1 MLDEPTGQLDAASS
15 QEVLNL
21 LGRLNDEF
29 GKTILI
35 VTHDP
40 SAAKR
45 AKRELHLDKGTFVEQ
60 EGAAP

>member
-1 MLDEPTGQLDAASS
+1 
-15 QEVLNL
+15 VLTL

-40 SAAKR
+40 AAAAR
-45 AKRELHLDKGTFVEQ
+45 AKRELHLEKGNFVEQ
-60 EGAAP
+60 HELARGGRAPRAEVVG